1 MAHLSLRQRAPLIRD
16 ALGLPKLQH
25 STIRSYYLKF
35 GVKSVRPDYGYFKTQ
50 NEKRQLREKQ
60 MEFARLLGTLIMT
73 RAYDEIL
80 YIDETSFHLWQKR
93 ASSWLRTGMKL
104 HLVGG
109 RGPSMT
115 VIGAIS

>member
-35 GVKSVRPDYGYFKTQ
+35 GVKSVRPDYGYFKSQ

-60 MEFARLLGTLIMT
+60 MEFARLFGTLIMT

-93 ASSWLRTGMKL
+93 VSSWVRTGMKF
-104 HLVGG
+104 HLVGCKG
-109 RGPSMT
+109 DRKS
-115 VIGAIS
+115 VV